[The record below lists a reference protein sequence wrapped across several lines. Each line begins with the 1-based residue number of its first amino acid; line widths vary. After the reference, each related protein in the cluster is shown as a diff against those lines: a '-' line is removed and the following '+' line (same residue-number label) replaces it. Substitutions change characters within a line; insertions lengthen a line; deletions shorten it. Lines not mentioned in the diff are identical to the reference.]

1 MGSVG
6 CATKRIG
13 YPDQGLIQK
22 IHQMPFCKLVF
33 KFMDISLFHV
43 LSSLLLFLLPQYTPT
58 CSHTFFL
65 DGVKGK
71 FESTLIMSLIKI
83 RQRRFLKGI
92 LGIMT
97 MSANALQIKTSPT
110 NTKIKM

>member
-33 KFMDISLFHV
+33 KFMNISLFHV
-43 LSSLLLFLLPQYTPT
+43 LFFFASLPPAPIHTHILTYFL
-58 CSHTFFL
+58 FL
-65 DGVKGK
+65 DGVEGK
-71 FESTLIMSLIKI
+71 SESTLLMLSIKI
-83 RQRRFLKGI
+83 R
-92 LGIMT
+92 
-97 MSANALQIKTSPT
+97 
-110 NTKIKM
+110 